1 MTGHAAGERTSE
13 EMDAWK
19 RMSDHVVTS
28 SEHMVQGMLRANRA
42 ILAAFGGPSA
52 RSTAN
57 GTVGNGANR
66 GPNADGVEDATLPTA
81 DRTEPYVEEM
91 FYSESDWTFE
101 RSVEAREDIDIG
113 DWVTFTK
120 ALTEE
125 EVRQFARISGDT
137 NRLHLDDNFAEQSRF
152 GGRIVHGTFVGSL
165 ISAALARLPG
175 MTIYLSQDLTFEGP
189 AGIGDELTA
198 RCEVIEELGHDR
210 YRLETIV
217 RDNDAD
223 EPVIDGE
230 AVVLIDETP
239 DED

>member
-1 MTGHAAGERTSE
+1 MTGHAAGEGTN
-13 EMDAWK
+13 DDAQAWK

-28 SEHMVQGMLRANRA
+28 SEHMVEGMLRANRA
-42 ILAAFGGPSA
+42 VLAAFGGTPARTSA
-52 RSTAN
+52 A
-57 GTVGNGANR
+57 GPGGNGAKER
-66 GPNADGVEDATLPTA
+66 DGSPGAEEPTLPTG
-81 DRTEPYVEEM
+81 DRTEPFVDEM
-91 FYSESDWTFE
+91 FYRETDWSFE
-101 RSVEAREDIDIG
+101 RSVDTREEIDVG

-120 ALTEE
+120 ALTDE

-137 NRLHLDDNFAEQSRF
+137 NRLHLDDDFAEGSRF

-175 MTIYLSQDLTFEGP
+175 LTIYLSQDLTFEGP

-210 YRLETIV
+210 YRLETV
-217 RDNDAD
+217 VHDDDVD

-239 DED
+239 GEE

>member
-1 MTGHAAGERTSE
+1 MTGHAAGERASE
-13 EMDAWK
+13 ETDAWK

-42 ILAAFGGPSA
+42 VLAAFGGAPARTGVDGPSENGGA
-52 RSTAN
+52 NGPESAPDAPTVPTAN
-57 GTVGNGANR
+57 
-66 GPNADGVEDATLPTA
+66 
-81 DRTEPYVEEM
+81 RTEPYVDEM
-91 FYSESDWTFE
+91 FYRETDWSFE
-101 RSVEAREDIDIG
+101 RSVDARADIDVG

-120 ALTEE
+120 ALTDE

-137 NRLHLDDNFAEQSRF
+137 NRLHLDDDFAESSRF

-175 MTIYLSQDLTFEGP
+175 LTIYLSQDLTFEGP

-210 YRLETIV
+210 YRLRTVVEDEESEET
-217 RDNDAD
+217 
-223 EPVIDGE
+223 VIDGE

-239 DED
+239 DSAK

>member
-1 MTGHAAGERTSE
+1 
-13 EMDAWK
+13 
-19 RMSDHVVTS
+19 MSDHVVTS

-42 ILAAFGGPSA
+42 VLAAFGGAPA
-52 RSTAN
+52 RT
-57 GTVGNGANR
+57 TVGGPAGNGASEGSES
-66 GPNADGVEDATLPTA
+66 GPDAETLPTG
-81 DRTEPYVEEM
+81 DRTEPYVDEM
-91 FYSESDWTFE
+91 FYSETDWSFE
-101 RSVEAREDIDIG
+101 RSVDTREAIDVG

-120 ALTEE
+120 ALTDE

-137 NRLHLDDNFAEQSRF
+137 NRLHLDEDFAEQSRF
-152 GGRIVHGTFVGSL
+152 GGRIVHGTFIGSL

-175 MTIYLSQDLTFEGP
+175 LTIYLSQDLTFEGP

-217 RDNDAD
+217 HDDDVD

-239 DED
+239 EE